1 MTFED
6 AIAIIESALAP
17 EQLTELQKSILEYVW
32 NGESYLKMS
41 FDLQYNHGY
50 LKDVGAGLWR
60 QLSDALGEKVKK
72 YNLRTA
78 VARYQQRQSN
88 LLKANRS
95 ATYLPNAG
103 PGQSDPFSELVTL
116 QPLQPEPQALS
127 QWLMQEQRPVVA
139 VFDVSRLH
147 KTLTETSTPAQ
158 SPPPALEEASAG
170 NVLQDMLRSLE
181 PELSIAPTEQP
192 EVLVAHLLEML
203 SQRRCLLVLAA

>member
-17 EQLTELQKSILEYVW
+17 EQLTELQKAILQHVW

-41 FDLQYNHGY
+41 FNLQYNHGY

-60 QLSDALGEKVKK
+60 LLSDALGEKVKK
-72 YNLRTA
+72 HNLRTS
-78 VARYQQRQSN
+78 VARYHQRQPN
-88 LLKANRS
+88 LLKANRQ
-95 ATYLPNAG
+95 ATYSPNAD
-103 PGQSDPFSELVTL
+103 QQQFDPFSELSTL
-116 QPLQPEPQALS
+116 QPFRPESQAFS

-147 KTLTETSTPAQ
+147 QTLAETSPQ
-158 SPPPALEEASAG
+158 GQPDPLALEEFSVG

-181 PELSIAPTEQP
+181 PELSSAPSEQP